1 MRADGP
7 HPLVAVVGVVL
18 PAVAGVAL
26 VYGSRIDTG
35 LFYDDF
41 FLVRPWTAAELRR
54 VFYGSWDPTGV
65 SVLFFRPATSWLYA
79 ARFEVFGVNTAAM
92 HMVSLAGHGLCAVLA
107 AWFLRREGASRVL
120 ASFAAWLYA
129 IHPALPYGHAS
140 WLTNQMH
147 LAQSMVV
154 LSALLVWQTVRECR
168 PLCWTPLAALAAVA
182 FLIKEDGIMLLPT
195 LGALT
200 AIRAWIQGQRL
211 PEGWR
216 SLAIGGVAAVG
227 ALIAFRFSRIGQLGG
242 YGAPSVEQATTNWWR
257 GVRTV
262 LLLWPTA
269 RVWQGVAAGVA
280 MGLVA
285 GALAAGVK
293 PWRERR
299 LVLAAGALVLGTLAL
314 QIPPAL
320 GPMTAEIS
328 PFAWPPLAGAVATAA
343 LVIGLACAL
352 LRPDRRALWF
362 LSAGVAMLLS
372 FNLPFFLVSKRE
384 QYHLL
389 ALGSVVALAGCAQG
403 IAGSRSTSGA
413 RPVLA
418 GFLVAASLP
427 LGFVARERAGDF
439 RPCAPSVLH
448 EDVSGRGWWMVP
460 EALRGWI
467 DARVEGCRSGREPP
481 RMVDLPLVMWGVHE
495 ERRLASGEAVHVTAD
510 RVVMLTPLHT
520 RVVALA
526 VRREDAEQD
535 RRVRVA
541 IRHGRRT
548 HDLTLDSS
556 EWHYATISLTPTL
569 LARTRRS
576 HRVDVEVLDWFVPAV
591 RDPLSTDLRRFGVE
605 LRVITP
611 APGVTNGLSRRRLTE
626 QDRDEG
632 SSGST

>member
-1 MRADGP
+1 MRAVTS
-7 HPLVAVVGVVL
+7 HPLGAVFGVVL
-18 PAVAGVAL
+18 PAIAGVAL
-26 VYGSRIDTG
+26 VYGSRVDTG

-65 SVLFFRPATSWLYA
+65 SVLFFRPLTSWLYA
-79 ARFEVFGVNTAAM
+79 ARFEVLGVNTAAM
-92 HMVSLAGHGLCAVLA
+92 HFVSLVGHGLCAVLA

-129 IHPALPYGHAS
+129 IHPILPFGHAS

-154 LSALLVWQTVRECR
+154 LSALLVWQTVRERR
-168 PLCWTPLAALAAVA
+168 PLWWTPLAALAAVA

-200 AIRAWIQGQRL
+200 VIRAWIQGQRL

-216 SLAIGGVAAVG
+216 SLTIGGVAMVG

-242 YGAPSVEQATTNWWR
+242 YGVPNAEQAVTNLWR
-257 GVRTV
+257 GVRSV

-280 MGLVA
+280 MVIIT
-285 GALAAGVK
+285 GALAAGFR

-299 LVLAAGALVLGTLAL
+299 LVVAAGVLVLGALAL

-320 GPMTAEIS
+320 GPMPAVIS
-328 PFAWPPLAGAVATAA
+328 PIAWPPIAGAVATAA

-352 LRPDRRALWF
+352 MRTDRRSLWF
-362 LSAGVAMLLS
+362 ISAGVAMLLS

-384 QYHLL
+384 QFHLL
-389 ALGSVVALAGCAQG
+389 CLGSVVALAGCAQG
-403 IAGSRSTSGA
+403 IAGSWSTSRA
-413 RPVLA
+413 RPVVAGLLA
-418 GFLVAASLP
+418 AASLP
-427 LGFVARERAGDF
+427 LGFVARQHAGTF
-439 RPCAPSVLH
+439 LPCAPSVLH

-467 DARVEGCRSGREPP
+467 DARVEACRSGSEPP

-510 RVVMLTPLHT
+510 RVVMLTPLQT
-520 RVVALA
+520 RVVAVA
-526 VRREDAEQD
+526 VRREDATRD
-535 RRVRVA
+535 RPVRVA
-541 IRHGRRT
+541 IRHGWRT
-548 HDLTLDSS
+548 NDLTLDSS
-556 EWHYATISLTPTL
+556 EWHYATISLTPSL

-605 LRVITP
+605 LRVISP
-611 APGVTNGLSRRRLTE
+611 QR
-626 QDRDEG
+626 
-632 SSGST
+632 